1 MSKIGEILINATRQK
16 MDFHKR
22 NASGKASQ
30 SLKEV
35 SYSEGIRIMGVDYF
49 SSIFDGVK
57 AGGSLTLNDLNAWA
71 KAKQKKYGVGRSSAG
86 ILKRILE
93 GNAVINSEPERL
105 HIDKQV
111 LKETKTSI
119 SIEARKQINKK
130 VRLWI

>member
-49 SSIFDGVK
+49 SSIFEGVK
-57 AGGSLTLNDLNAWA
+57 AGSSLTLGDLNKWA
-71 KAKQKKYGVGRSSAG
+71 KAKQSRYGFGFSSPST
-86 ILKRILE
+86 LKNILE
-93 GNAVINSEPERL
+93 GNAVINSQPKKL
-105 HIDKQV
+105 NIDKQV

-119 SIEARKQINKK
+119 DIEARKQIKK
-130 VRLWI
+130 RVKSWI